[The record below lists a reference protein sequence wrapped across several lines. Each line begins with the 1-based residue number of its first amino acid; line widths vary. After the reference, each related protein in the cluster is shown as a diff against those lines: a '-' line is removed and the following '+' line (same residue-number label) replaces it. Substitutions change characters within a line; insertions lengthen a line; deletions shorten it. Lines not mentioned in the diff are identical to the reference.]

1 MTVPAPV
8 YAVAGTPPTWSP
20 VSALVPVATGD
31 ATEDQASGLAV
42 QIAMLEK
49 KITGIAEVLE
59 LTPRTQSERKP
70 ESERV
75 CSIEDK
81 LDALIASVEDLK
93 RTVDALQQQQ
103 QQQQQQQK
111 SGPSSDD
118 GSFCNISEKNPGS

>member
-8 YAVAGTPPTWSP
+8 YAPAGTSPTRSP
-20 VSALVPVATGD
+20 VSALVPVATVD
-31 ATEDQASGLAV
+31 ATENQASGLTV

-49 KITGIAEVLE
+49 KITGIAEALD

-103 QQQQQQQK
+103 QQQQQQK